1 MTRFLLLWQ
10 SNNRSESWVNSKIS
24 SVPYLEKKSRKKVKI
39 MRNKKVSAH
48 TFSSDF
54 LQLEWGKK
62 MIQKH
67 TLIEYKN
74 NWCIRCRKKWCW
86 KLHCRHSL
94 LIIFCLLKLH
104 MIIFT
109 SKTLILVT
117 KKFGSRMF
125 RSRKLNL
132 EQSTVY
138 LLKLKSIS
146 NVNIVFLRSLANLLF
161 P

>member
-1 MTRFLLLWQ
+1 MFLTW
-10 SNNRSESWVNSKIS
+10 
-24 SVPYLEKKSRKKVKI
+24 KKSQEKKVKI

-54 LQLEWGKK
+54 LQLEQGKK
-62 MIQKH
+62 LIQKH

-125 RSRKLNL
+125 RSRNLNLEHL

-138 LLKLKSIS
+138 LLKSKSIS
-146 NVNIVFLRSLANLLF
+146 NVNIVLG
-161 P
+161 